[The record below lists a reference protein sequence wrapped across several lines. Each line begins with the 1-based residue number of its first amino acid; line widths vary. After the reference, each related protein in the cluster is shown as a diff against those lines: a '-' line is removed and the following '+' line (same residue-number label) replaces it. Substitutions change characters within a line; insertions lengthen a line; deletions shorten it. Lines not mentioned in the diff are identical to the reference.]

1 MASIE
6 ARSSSSLTREE
17 KKILSAASLGTVFE
31 WYDFFLFGALAPV
44 MAKQFFAKTDPTTG
58 LILAL
63 LAFSA
68 GFIIRPLGALLFG
81 RIGDLVGRK
90 YTFLATILIMGIATF
105 LVGLLPNYETWGMA
119 APIILIGLRLL
130 QGLAV
135 GGEYGGA
142 AVYVA
147 EHARPKRRGEFTA
160 WIQTTGSLG
169 LLLSLLVIL
178 GCRSTLGEDAF
189 TQWGWRI
196 PYLLSIALL
205 VISVWIRLSM
215 QESPAFARLKALG
228 KTSKAPISEA
238 FGRWKNLKL
247 VLVSIFGLIGAFA
260 TLWYT
265 SQFYALLFLTQTL
278 KADPLTVNLMICVAI
293 ALATPFYVIFG
304 ALSDRI
310 GRKKVMITGMLLG
323 AATLFPIFKA
333 LTHYANPALES
344 ALASAPVVLVADPA
358 TCHVQFNL
366 TGTAKFTSSCDIAKA
381 KLAAASVNY
390 AQEAGPSGSVAVV
403 KVGGIQVSSFEATGL
418 GKEAA
423 SALEKTFVAALS
435 EAIRAAGYPLKGSPG
450 TLNKPMI
457 ILLVFLMTVF
467 AAMVYG
473 PAAAV
478 LVELFPTRIR
488 YTALS
493 LPYHLG
499 AGWLGG
505 LMPPSAFALVSYR
518 GDIYF
523 GLWYPVTIL
532 LISVM
537 VGTIWLPETKDVD
550 IHADH

>member
-1 MASIE
+1 MASTEVRTSE
-6 ARSSSSLTREE
+6 ALTREE
-17 KKILSAASLGTVFE
+17 KKILSAASLGTIFE

-68 GFIIRPLGALLFG
+68 GFIVRPLGALVFG
-81 RIGDLVGRK
+81 RLGDLVGRK
-90 YTFLATILIMGIATF
+90 YTFLATILLMGIATF
-105 LVGLLPNYETWGMA
+105 LVGLLPNYESWGVA
-119 APIILIGLRLL
+119 APIVLIGLRLL

-160 WIQTTGSLG
+160 WIQTNGSLG

-178 GCRSTLGEDAF
+178 GCRSSLGEEAF
-189 TQWGWRI
+189 AQWGWRI
-196 PYLLSIALL
+196 PYLLSIVLL

-215 QESPAFARLKALG
+215 EESPAFARLKAQG

-238 FGRWKNLKL
+238 FGRWKNLRL
-247 VLVSIFGLIGAFA
+247 ALIAVFGLIGAFA

-278 KADPLTVNLMICVAI
+278 KADPVTANLMVCVAI
-293 ALATPFYVIFG
+293 TLATPFYVIAG
-304 ALSDRI
+304 VVSDRI
-310 GRKKVMITGMLLG
+310 GRKKVMIAGMLLG

-333 LTHYANPALES
+333 LTHYTNPALEN
-344 ALASAPVVLVADPA
+344 ALANAPVVLVTDPA
-358 TCHVQFNL
+358 ACHVQFNL
-366 TGTAKFTSSCDIAKA
+366 TGTTKFTSSCDIAKA

-390 AQEAGPSGSVAVV
+390 SQEVGAPGSVALV
-403 KVGGIQVSSFEATGL
+403 KVGSVEVRSFEATGL
-418 GKEAA
+418 PKEAA

-435 EAIRAAGYPLKGSPG
+435 DAIRAAGYPLKADPA
-450 TLNKPMI
+450 TVNKPMI
-457 ILLVFLMTVF
+457 VLLVFLMTVF

-499 AGWLGG
+499 AGWIGG
-505 LMPPSAFALVSYR
+505 SMPPSAFALVSYR

-532 LISVM
+532 LIAVV
-537 VGTIWLPETKDVD
+537 VGTIFLPETKDVD
-550 IHADH
+550 IHADD

>member
-1 MASIE
+1 MASSE
-6 ARSSSSLTREE
+6 APSSTSLTGEE

-68 GFIIRPLGALLFG
+68 GFIVRPLGALVFG
-81 RIGDLVGRK
+81 RIGDMVGRK

-119 APIILIGLRLL
+119 ASIILIGLRLL

-147 EHARPKRRGEFTA
+147 EHARSKRRGEFTA
-160 WIQTTGSLG
+160 WIQTTGTLG

-196 PYLLSIALL
+196 PYLLSIVLL

-215 QESPAFARLKALG
+215 QESPAFARLKAQG

-238 FGRWKNLKL
+238 FGHWKNLKL

-278 KADPLTVNLMICVAI
+278 KADPLTVNLMVCVAI

-310 GRKKVMITGMLLG
+310 GRKKVMISGMLLG

-333 LTHYANPALES
+333 LTHYANPVLEK

-390 AQEAGPSGSVAVV
+390 SQEAGPSGSVAMV
-403 KVGGIQVSSFEATGL
+403 KVGAVQVSSFEATGL
-418 GKEAA
+418 SKEAA
-423 SALEKTFVAALS
+423 GALEKTFVAALS
-435 EAIRAAGYPLKGSPG
+435 EAARSAGYPLTADSAA
-450 TLNKPMI
+450 LNKPMI

-523 GLWYPVTIL
+523 GLWYPVIIL
-532 LISVM
+532 AVSVV
-537 VGTIWLPETKDVD
+537 VGTLWLPETKDVD
-550 IHADH
+550 IHADY